1 MSAKRKMVKRG
12 QYKIYN
18 VYNQS
23 MQNYKNIYTKKCIYI
38 KKSEL
43 KYIKIKSI
51 PAKSAKIKR

>member
-1 MSAKRKMVKRG
+1 MVKRG